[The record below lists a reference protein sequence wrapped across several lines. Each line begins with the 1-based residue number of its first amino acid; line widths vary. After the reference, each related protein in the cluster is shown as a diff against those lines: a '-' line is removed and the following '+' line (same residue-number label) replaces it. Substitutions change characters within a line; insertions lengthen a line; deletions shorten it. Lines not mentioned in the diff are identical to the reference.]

1 MKKKVLSI
9 VLIVLLAVLAA
20 ELAFVVLSLTGRE
33 GAAAVLSTEPQNV
46 TLSTEPSVPGDSQPV
61 EPTGDTQPEDTQPE
75 DTTGD
80 IQPEDTQPQDTT
92 EATQPTELT
101 ETSFLLTFTGDS
113 TIGCAPNMEFNA
125 YGYTHVVGEDYEYPF
140 RNVAEYFR
148 NDDLTLVNLES
159 VLAEKGVG
167 TPAPNTFVF
176 RAPTAYVNILT
187 SSSVEA
193 VTLANNHYMD
203 YGDGGYASTKQTLA
217 DAGVTYVEQ
226 NGSAIYTT
234 ESGLVVGLYAAA
246 FLRYDD
252 DMRNEIADLRSKGA
266 QLIVAAMHWGNEG
279 QYRPTHEQKD
289 WAHTLIDAGVDIVW
303 GHHSHVLQPIE
314 EYNGGIIYYSLANFT
329 FGGNTWPRDP
339 DTAVLQQEVILGS
352 DGSIKLGKL
361 TIIPCRVS
369 SADTGLNNYQ
379 PTPYEEGSAGYDR
392 VMSKLEGTWTGPD
405 LTVEYGG

>member
-33 GAAAVLSTEPQNV
+33 GAAAVLATEPQHA
-46 TLSTEPSVPGDSQPV
+46 TLSTEPSVPGDS
-61 EPTGDTQPEDTQPE
+61 QPE

-80 IQPEDTQPQDTT
+80 IQPEDTQPEDTT

-113 TIGCAPNMEFNA
+113 TIGSDPNLFANR
-125 YGYTHVVGEDYEYPF
+125 YGYILTVGEDYEYPF
-140 RNVAEYFR
+140 RNLAEFFK
-148 NDDLTLVNLES
+148 NDDLTLVNLEG
-159 VLAEKGVG
+159 VFADKGTGAVKQ
-167 TPAPNTFVF
+167 FVF
-176 RAPTAYVNILT
+176 RGPTAYINILT

-193 VTLANNHYMD
+193 VTLANNHSLDFGME
-203 YGDGGYASTKQTLA
+203 GYESTKNVLTEG
-217 DAGVTYVEQ
+217 GVTYVEDQ
-226 NGSAIYTT
+226 GSAIYTT

-246 FLRYDD
+246 FTRDD
-252 DMRNEIADLRSKGA
+252 ADMHNEIKHLRDQGA

-279 QYRPTHEQKD
+279 QYRPTEIQKN

-303 GHHSHVLQPIE
+303 GNHSHVLQPIE
-314 EYNGGIIYYSLANFT
+314 EYNGGIIYYSLGNCT

-369 SADTGLNNYQ
+369 SVDSGLNNFQ

-392 VMSKLEGTWTGPD
+392 VMSKLEGTWKGAD
-405 LTVEYGG
+405 LIVDYSNMG

>member
-1 MKKKVLSI
+1 MKKKVLST
-9 VLIVLLAVLAA
+9 VLAILLVILAA
-20 ELAFVVLSLTGRE
+20 EIGYVVYSLVSRDGS
-33 GAAAVLSTEPQNV
+33 AA
-46 TLSTEPSVPGDSQPV
+46 TLSGDPVQIVTDPTDPSIPEDTTPV
-61 EPTGDTQPEDTQPE
+61 DATEDTQPE
-75 DTTGD
+75 ET
-80 IQPEDTQPQDTT
+80 
-92 EATQPTELT
+92 TQPTEPV
-101 ETSFLLTFTGDS
+101 ETSYLLTFTGDS

-203 YGDGGYASTKQTLA
+203 YGDGGYESTKQTLA

-226 NGSAIYTT
+226 NGSVIYTT

-266 QLIVAAMHWGNEG
+266 QLIVAALHWGNEG
-279 QYRPTHEQKD
+279 QYRPTEEQKN
-289 WAHTLIDAGVDIVW
+289 WGHTLIDAGVDIVW

-339 DTAVLQQEVILGS
+339 DTAVLQQEVIVSS
-352 DGSIKLGKL
+352 DGTVKLGKL

-379 PTPYEEGSAGYDR
+379 PTPYEEGSAGYER
-392 VMSKLEGTWTGPD
+392 CMSKLTGTWTGAD